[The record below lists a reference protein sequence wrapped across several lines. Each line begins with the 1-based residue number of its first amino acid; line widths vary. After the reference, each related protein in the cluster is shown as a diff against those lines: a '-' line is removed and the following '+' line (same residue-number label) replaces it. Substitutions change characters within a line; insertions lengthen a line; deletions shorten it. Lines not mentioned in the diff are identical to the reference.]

1 MLSEVKNLLREDWRH
16 RHSGKG
22 GNRGRHACLVVAMV
36 CAMFGIHG
44 FAAAQGIE
52 PEGMGDSRN
61 TGRATGGIIQPFDR
75 IDIRVKRE
83 PQLSDI
89 YTVSPSGTLTFPM
102 VGALQASGR
111 TVEDF
116 ARDLEQQLQAF
127 LRRPEVTAELL
138 TVERTTTGLVEPGP
152 QVGGYSV
159 YITGA
164 VNTPGVY
171 YLREPTNVLQLMV
184 RAGGFDGL
192 RLGRDREEGLVKEQ
206 VLLPDLENISVVGT
220 DGQVRFVNLS
230 ALGQRDVD
238 MEILDPGDTVIV
250 RGHHGG
256 TFAVYGWVT
265 RPGVY
270 PLRQPILL
278 TEAMALASPNR
289 QFADLT
295 KVKILRGNRENP
307 EAFTVNLDDLH
318 SKKTVDPLPV
328 IQPGD
333 TIYVPR
339 NFYSRWIDFVDG
351 IRGARNV
358 TEDIEEIR
366 DHWTLRDIRQD

>member
-1 MLSEVKNLLREDWRH
+1 
-16 RHSGKG
+16 
-22 GNRGRHACLVVAMV
+22 
-36 CAMFGIHG
+36 MFGIHG
-44 FAAAQGIE
+44 VSEAQGVE
-52 PEGMGDSRN
+52 PEGLGDSRN
-61 TGRATGGIIQPFDR
+61 TGRAAGDVIQPFDR

-89 YTVSPSGTLTFPM
+89 YTVSPSGALTFPL
-102 VGALQASGR
+102 VGAVQASGR
-111 TVEDF
+111 TAEDLS
-116 ARDLEQQLQAF
+116 RDLEQQLQAF

-138 TVERTTTGLVEPGP
+138 AVDRTTTGLMEPGP

-164 VNTPGVY
+164 VDTPGVY

-184 RAGGFDGL
+184 RAGGFENL
-192 RLGRDREEGLVKEQ
+192 RLSRDSDQGYFEEQ
-206 VLLPDLENISVVGT
+206 VLFPDLESISIVGNS
-220 DGQVRFVNLS
+220 GQVRFVNLS
-230 ALGQRDVD
+230 MLGQRDVN

-256 TFAVYGWVT
+256 TFAVYGWVNS
-265 RPGVY
+265 PGVY
-270 PLRQPILL
+270 PLHQPILL
-278 TEAMALASPNR
+278 TEALAHANPIR
-289 QFADLT
+289 QYADLT
-295 KVKILRGNRENP
+295 KVKILRGDRENP
-307 EAFTVNLDDLH
+307 EAFTVNLDKLH
-318 SKKTVDPLPV
+318 STKTVDPLPV

-339 NFYSRWIDFVDG
+339 NFYSRWLDFVDG

-358 TEDIEEIR
+358 TEDIEEMR